1 MRNTILLL
9 ICFSIILFSGCP
21 LTNSSKEEDDSFF
34 DQNVYQDESFEENA
48 DIEEEYHHRENQADI
63 AGDLIF

>member
-1 MRNTILLL
+1 MRNSILLL
-9 ICFSIILFSGCP
+9 SIISLLIFVGCP
-21 LTNSSKEEDDSFF
+21 LGNSSKEDDDSFL
-34 DQNVYQDESFEENA
+34 QKNVYEEQSFEENS